1 MRQKQKR
8 FPGVGGAPAAGV
20 LLAAALLL
28 GAIPPAST
36 GVVGQDLGQDQR
48 QRMYYQVKPAIVFVQ
63 TRAQAQ
69 IQIDLGDQRIT
80 GEETIGGGGSGWII
94 TPDGYLV
101 TNGHVVELYH
111 ADNEEQI
118 KLELLFKF
126 LGENF
131 LPQVARA
138 QGRDLTQE
146 ELAQIIPQLVQ
157 RAEVGLVRQLHVVL
171 QNGEAYPA
179 EVKQYSPSHS
189 PFAGR
194 VSFPGISLP
203 SGKDVAILKIE
214 GRNLPTVAI
223 GSSDALSLGDD
234 IHVGGYPAVVMSHML
249 LGDQSRLDP
258 SFTRGGVSGARVTV
272 AGSDLLQIDAA
283 VTWGNSGGPV
293 FNSLGEVVGMAT
305 LGSIHVSPQGVPQAI
320 QGFNFAVPTSSI
332 MEFVRAEGVT
342 PSSGLF
348 NQLWTTALDAY
359 YAQQWTRAVD
369 AFDEV
374 LRLQANL
381 PDANNLRSNA
391 MARRGTEPILPPAGT
406 DTPWLIPGLVVL
418 GLGLVVAG
426 FYFRRR
432 TVPALVVGS
441 SGGVMEGVAVESGRR
456 SLPAGAP
463 LLVVKEGP
471 LQGNRFPVPA
481 SGIKIGRDP
490 STCQVVVNE
499 AAVSREHAVVA
510 PGPGGQLTVRNLSG
524 TNPTY
529 VNGRPVQETTL
540 SPGDRIKIADSV
552 IAFEKE

>member
-1 MRQKQKR
+1 MRQAHLR
-8 FPGVGGAPAAGV
+8 VFGVGGRPGAGV
-20 LLAAALLL
+20 LLAASLLL
-28 GAIPPAST
+28 AAAAPLST
-36 GVVGQDLGQDQR
+36 TVAGQDQDQR

-63 TRAQAQ
+63 TLAQAQ
-69 IQIDLGDQRIT
+69 IQIDLGNQRIT

-194 VSFPGISLP
+194 VSFPGVSLP

-214 GRNLPTVAI
+214 ARNLPTVAI

-234 IHVGGYPAVVMSHML
+234 IHVGGYPAVVMSHMV
-249 LGDQSRLDP
+249 LGERTRLDP
-258 SFTRGGVSGARVTV
+258 SFTRGGVSGARASV
-272 AGSDLLQIDAA
+272 AGADLFQIDAA

-293 FNSLGEVVGMAT
+293 FNSRGEVVGMAT
-305 LGSIHVSPQGVPQAI
+305 LGSIHQSAQGVRQAI

-332 MEFVRAEGVT
+332 MEFVRAEGIS

-348 NQLWTTALDAY
+348 TQLWTSALDAY
-359 YAQQWTRAVD
+359 YAQQWTGAVE

-374 LRLQANL
+374 LRIQPNL
-381 PDANNLRSNA
+381 PDAMALRANA
-391 MARRGTEPILPPAGT
+391 MGRRGTEPVLPPPSA
-406 DTPWLIPGLVVL
+406 DTPWLIFGLVAL
-418 GLGLVVAG
+418 GLGLVGAG
-426 FYFRRR
+426 IYFRRR
-432 TVPALVVGS
+432 TEPAVVGAAYGGGAVEVG
-441 SGGVMEGVAVESGRR
+441 SGGGRR
-456 SLPAGAP
+456 ALPAGMP
-463 LLVVKEGP
+463 ILVMKEGP

-540 SPGDRIKIADSV
+540 SPGDRIKIAGSV
-552 IAFEKE
+552 MAFEKE